1 MKWNDQKEFLMN
13 WKISTIRENWNL
25 ESIKRIFEKQFELSS
40 FFEKFENYFL
50 ME

>member
-25 ESIKRIFEKQFELSS
+25 ENIKRIFELSS